1 MNWLDI
7 VLLAVLAI
15 GALVGMRI
23 GLIGA
28 AITAVAIFIGWLL
41 AGQWSDDLGGL
52 FADSLSNETLVTVV
66 AYAIII
72 IATIVVASVV
82 KKVVRPLL
90 AVFTLGLSSMVDRL
104 GGAALGLVFGGAIA
118 GALIIGMARFTYNF
132 DMESLITENIPSQ
145 VPGQVTDQ
153 VTNLYSQVEDARG
166 TIEDVLSESFLVPV
180 FIDVTD
186 ALPADAFGFV
196 PSDFKVALDI
206 LEERIQE

>member
-28 AITAVAIFIGWLL
+28 AITAAAIFIGWLL
-41 AGQWSDDLGGL
+41 ASQWSDDLGSL

-72 IATIVVASVV
+72 IATIVVAVV
-82 KKVVRPLL
+82 MKKVVRPLL
-90 AVFTLGLSSMVDRL
+90 AVLTLELSSMVERL
-104 GGAALGLVFGGAIA
+104 GGAALGLVFGAAIA

-132 DMESLITENIPSQ
+132 DMESLVTENIPSQ
-145 VPGQVTDQ
+145 VPGQVIS
-153 VTNLYSQVEDARG
+153 LYSQVEDTRG
-166 TIEDVLSESFLVPV
+166 TIEDVLTNSFLVPV
-180 FIDVTD
+180 FIDVTN